1 MTQGGALPQ
10 SCRESRRNR
19 GVKRDC
25 EVARISCDLAHHLCS
40 HHGLQLRSCCWPSEM
55 LAQLATC
62 RGSPGSEDR
71 GVGRPAGG
79 GPPKDAILVQYS
91 EGSHHK
97 GGRCVCWCWMYTGT
111 EGGGLCL
118 DGWTRPSCGGGTG
131 RAWGIRGVTLAAS
144 SSVGPGLW
152 AGPCVEYS
160 HSLLHGSL
168 N

>member
-25 EVARISCDLAHHLCS
+25 EVARTSCDLAHHLCS

-79 GPPKDAILVQYS
+79 GPPKDAILVKYS

-111 EGGGLCL
+111 EGGRFVSGWL
-118 DGWTRPSCGGGTG
+118 DMPFMWRWHRPSLGDKRGDSCSVLISG
-131 RAWGIRGVTLAAS
+131 AWT
-144 SSVGPGLW
+144 VGW
-152 AGPCVEYS
+152 ALC
-160 HSLLHGSL
+160 
-168 N
+168 